1 MTKRDCWPLTE
12 YSRGERFS
20 ELTSELEQD
29 LIRLVN
35 GGSVVT
41 SLCFAQ
47 SRHDSAIDLSRKCP
61 LDGSEL
67 LKLFEVQQAV
77 ANAGD
82 WIVQA
87 LHNSRHHSDLR
98 RLNSIFNW
106 QRRVRKCVSGFFT
119 RDFERFYGWIKRS
132 SRRICD
138 GFKASM
144 NAIALLIWEPRR
156 QSLDNAVP
164 EDKIALS
171 VDFGAFSFESSCQR
185 ALNNLFIP
193 SCK

>member
-1 MTKRDCWPLTE
+1 MFL
-12 YSRGERFS
+12 
-20 ELTSELEQD
+20 
-29 LIRLVN
+29 LILFLCICTVN
-35 GGSVVT
+35 FINFQRA
-41 SLCFAQ
+41 LA
-47 SRHDSAIDLSRKCP
+47 RI
-61 LDGSEL
+61 GSEVMN
-67 LKLFEVQQAV
+67 LFEVQQAV
-77 ANAGD
+77 ADACD

-87 LHNSRHHSDLR
+87 LQNSRHHSDLR

-106 QRRVRKCVSGFFT
+106 QRRVGKCVSGFFT
-119 RDFERFYGWIKRS
+119 RDFDRFYGWIKRS

-171 VDFGAFSFESSCQR
+171 VDSGAFSFESSCER